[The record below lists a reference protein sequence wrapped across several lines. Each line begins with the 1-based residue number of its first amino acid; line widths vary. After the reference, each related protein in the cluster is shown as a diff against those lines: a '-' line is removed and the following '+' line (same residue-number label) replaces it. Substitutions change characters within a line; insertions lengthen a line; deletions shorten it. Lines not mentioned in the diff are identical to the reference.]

1 MEAYLIKMNCMQ
13 KPNADDLW
21 IPLEGEFINMI
32 GVDIFDKRI
41 GTYAYAHRSQKWWK
55 YLFIYLLEM
64 AISNS
69 YFVFLEIQKI
79 KRN

>member
-1 MEAYLIKMNCMQ
+1 MMDIEESPSPLPLMLINYRAHK
-13 KPNADDLW
+13 
-21 IPLEGEFINMI
+21 I

-41 GTYAYAHRSQKWWK
+41 GTYAYVHRFQKWWK